1 MVVCLQIHALLCF
14 KFLYILDDG
23 LLIDSSLFIYFEQG
37 WGNNTLNP
45 L

>member
-23 LLIDSSLFIYFEQG
+23 LLIDSSLFLFILSRDEVT
-37 WGNNTLNP
+37 TL
-45 L
+45 